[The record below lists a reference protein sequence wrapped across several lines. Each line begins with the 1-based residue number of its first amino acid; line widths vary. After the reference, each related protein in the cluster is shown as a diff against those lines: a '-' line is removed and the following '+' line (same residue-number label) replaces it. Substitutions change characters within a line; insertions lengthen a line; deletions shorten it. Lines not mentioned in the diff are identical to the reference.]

1 LRDHRWQTNGPPEFE
16 GIETRRS
23 SENQNCDLAGE
34 GWRKQMSKKPKI
46 DHEYNAGKDKF
57 KITIHGYSL
66 SKKARGA
73 IVKKL
78 MSEVERSPDRLVADA
93 KMKSKKGPGKKL
105 PGLERPSKLIEVGD

>member
-1 LRDHRWQTNGPPEFE
+1 
-16 GIETRRS
+16 
-23 SENQNCDLAGE
+23 
-34 GWRKQMSKKPKI
+34 MSKKPKI

-66 SKKARGA
+66 SKKARGD

-93 KMKSKKGPGKKL
+93 KKKSKKGPGKKL
-105 PGLERPSKLIEVGD
+105 PGLQNASKLIEVGD